1 MSVQPILLGA
11 ALVLVA
17 GVAQAQQS
25 VHFTRE
31 SILEPAVVEDRVLVD
46 SVRANVARVRVAEEA
61 YYAANGTYASELAD
75 LTGVQL
81 SEGVSVVIVMS
92 DSKGWRAE
100 ATHPSLPGAEVVEVT
115 RLAEGE
121 PRPTMN
127 HGGTGGGRDAA
138 GGARP
143 AAAAQAVRIA
153 S

>member
-1 MSVQPILLGA
+1 MSPQPILLGA

-17 GVAQAQQS
+17 GVGQAQQS

-81 SEGVSVVIVMS
+81 SEGVTVVIVMS

-115 RLAEGE
+115 RLAEGDTAPDDE
-121 PRPTMN
+121 PRR
-127 HGGTGGGRDAA
+127 HGGRQGRGGRRAA
-138 GGARP
+138 GSSSPGRP
-143 AAAAQAVRIA
+143 DR
-153 S
+153 

>member
-46 SVRANVARVRVAEEA
+46 SVRADLARVRVAQEA

-100 ATHPSLPGAEVVEVT
+100 ATHASLAGAEVVQVT

-127 HGGTGGGRDAA
+127 HGGTGAV

-143 AAAAQAVRIA
+143 PAAAPAARVA